1 MEKTGKLKRNDIT
14 ELVFILDRSGS
25 MGGFED
31 DTIGGF
37 NSLIEKQ
44 KKVDGKALVTTYIE
58 SCNQNSSESL
68 FNDMLFLP
76 EAQQPSGGRSQN
88 IQVHRTQDGTR
99 RRPLPLPTGR
109 PSD

>member
-44 KKVDGKALVTTYIE
+44 KKVDGKALVTTVAGLAVSMPCLFVFGIIKNRLNLYAVLLE
-58 SCNQNSSESL
+58 EEVADLVNQI
-68 FNDMLFLP
+68 F
-76 EAQQPSGGRSQN
+76 
-88 IQVHRTQDGTR
+88 VKK
-99 RRPLPLPTGR
+99 
-109 PSD
+109 